1 MFMPLPDDLDPAGLL
16 AEQKS
21 GDNAPALSVSELS
34 GALKRTVEA
43 AFGLVR
49 VRGEISGWKRHA
61 SGHCYFTLKDEAA
74 CIDAV
79 IWKGQAASLAFQ
91 PEDGAEV
98 IATGKL
104 TTYPGRS
111 KYQIVVSRMELAG
124 EGALMA
130 LLDKRRRALAAEGLF
145 DEARKRKLPY
155 LPRVIGVVT
164 SPTGAVIRDILHR
177 LEDRCPTHVIV
188 WPVPVQGEGAA
199 AKVAEAIRGFAS
211 FEPRPDLIIVAR
223 GGGSIEDLWAF
234 NEEEVV
240 RAAAS
245 SPIPLISAVG
255 HETDTTLIDFAADRR
270 APTPTAAAEMA
281 VPVRAELVAWLAE
294 LEHRQSA
301 CVTRTASRASERL
314 EQVAGRW
321 PEAAN
326 LFAPFAQRVDDA
338 ADRLPRAL
346 LQRTAHAR
354 ADLAAVAPRL
364 QARLLIERVARGHE
378 KLASLWRLAELAHPE
393 RPLQRG
399 FVRVTDR
406 AGKTLVHAS
415 DARAA
420 GAVDLHFAD
429 GRVAAHIGDGT
440 GPVPFRPARRVERK
454 GSSSYPPGQPGLFDS
469 EE

>member
-1 MFMPLPDDLDPAGLL
+1 MPLPDDLDASGLL
-16 AEQKS
+16 AEQKG
-21 GDNAPALSVSELS
+21 GDNSPPLSVSELS
-34 GALKRTVEA
+34 GALKRTVES

-79 IWKGQAASLAFQ
+79 IWKGQASTLAFR

-98 IATGKL
+98 IASGKL

-145 DEARKRKLPY
+145 DEEKKRKLPY

-199 AKVAEAIRGFAS
+199 EIIASAIRGFAS

-240 RAAAS
+240 RAAAT

-255 HETDTTLIDFAADRR
+255 HETDTTLIDFASDRR

-281 VPVRAELVAWLAE
+281 VPVRAELAAWLAE
-294 LEHRQSA
+294 LDHRQSA
-301 CVTRTASRASERL
+301 CVTRTASRAAERL
-314 EQVAGRW
+314 DQVAGRW

-326 LFAPFAQRVDDA
+326 LFAPFAQRLDDA
-338 ADRLPRAL
+338 GERLPRAL
-346 LQRTAHAR
+346 IQRTAHAR

-364 QARLLIERVARGHE
+364 QFRLLSERVARGQE
-378 KLASLWRLAELAHPE
+378 KLTALWRLAELAHPE

-406 AGKTLVHAS
+406 AGKTLVHAA

-420 GAVDLHFAD
+420 AAVDLHFAD

-440 GPVPFRPARRVERK
+440 APTPFRPAKRVERK
-454 GSSSYPPGQPGLFDS
+454 GSTSYPPQPGLFDS
-469 EE
+469 ED

>member
-1 MFMPLPDDLDPAGLL
+1 MPLPDDLDDNRLL
-16 AEQKS
+16 AEQAS

-34 GALKRTVEA
+34 GALKRTIES

-61 SGHCYFTLKDEAA
+61 SGHCYFTLKDEGA

-79 IWKGQAASLAFQ
+79 IWKGQAAGLAFR

-104 TTYPGRS
+104 TTYAGRS
-111 KYQIVVSRMELAG
+111 KYQIVVNRLELAG

-130 LLDKRRRALAAEGLF
+130 LLDKRRRTLAAEGLF
-145 DEARKRKLPY
+145 DDTRKRKLPY

-177 LEDRCPTHVIV
+177 LEDRCPTHVIL

-199 AKVAEAIRGFAS
+199 DKVAAAIRGFAS
-211 FEPRPDLIIVAR
+211 MTPRPDLIIVAR

-234 NEEEVV
+234 NEEDVV
-240 RAAAS
+240 RAAAA

-281 VPVRAELVAWLAE
+281 VPVRSELAAWLGE
-294 LEHRQSA
+294 LEHRMA
-301 CVTRTASRASERL
+301 TNVTRAASRAAERL
-314 EQVAGRW
+314 ELASSRW

-326 LFAPFAQRVDDA
+326 LLAPFSQRLDDTG
-338 ADRLPRAL
+338 DRLPRAL
-346 LQRTAHAR
+346 IQRTAHAR

-364 QARLLIERVARGHE
+364 QARLLIDRVDRAQERLV
-378 KLASLWRLAELAHPE
+378 SLWRLAELAHPE

-406 AGKTLVHAS
+406 SGKTIVHAA

-420 GAVDLHFAD
+420 AEIDLHFAD

-440 GPVPFRPARRVERK
+440 APVPFRPAKRVERK
-454 GSSSYPPGQPGLFDS
+454 GSSHYAPGQPGLFDD
-469 EE
+469 ED